1 MTKQC
6 SNRRRD
12 VSDKF
17 EEMFE
22 TYFGSLRKIKGSISF
37 GAIATKKDILNF
49 WQAAQANARADVEK
63 AVLDERERIVEVLK
77 QKYLKRSAI
86 TDLKSLHFAMAYD
99 EMIGMIER
107 ETE

>member
-1 MTKQC
+1 M
-6 SNRRRD
+6 
-12 VSDKF
+12 SDKF

-63 AVLDERERIVEVLK
+63 AVLDERKRIAGLIRSWSK
-77 QKYLKRSAI
+77 QSGDNAVFNEIYATI
-86 TDLKSLHFAMAYD
+86 ADL
-99 EMIGMIER
+99 IENQ
-107 ETE
+107 EEEGK